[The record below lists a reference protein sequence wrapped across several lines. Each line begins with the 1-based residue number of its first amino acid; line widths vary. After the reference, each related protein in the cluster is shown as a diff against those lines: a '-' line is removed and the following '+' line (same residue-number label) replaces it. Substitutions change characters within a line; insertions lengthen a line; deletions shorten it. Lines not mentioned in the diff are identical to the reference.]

1 MRLHENRDLFSDAL
15 QAASQPVE
23 DGGLGIKSIFIEK
36 DYWICRSLS
45 LMAANDKDNRAIFK
59 GGTSLT
65 KAYGIGSRFSEDI
78 DIAISEAWTL
88 SGNQLKMLIKR
99 TAKSMTKGLQEMNMP
114 GFTSKGSHYH
124 KAYYSYPRAIDTL
137 QVGAIKAGQLLVE
150 INSFANPYPFQK
162 CKLQSFLTEFL
173 QKTGNENLI
182 EEYDMQP
189 FEVNVLDRRRT
200 LTEKLVS
207 LLRCSLA
214 DNYMSELTA
223 KIRHF
228 YDLHFLLNDAET
240 QDYLKSD
247 AFKLDF
253 SNLFAQDQQRFDKP
267 EGWQNKDIMDSPI
280 ISDLHNV
287 WSVLSNVY
295 AKESSAPLT
304 AINNSFSCTGS
315 IRSVSVIPSSSMTPC
330 NSSSLTEKVSV
341 ICPIRFCTMVPRTSW
356 TFSRSLVLPS
366 SALTSDFSCVPAR

>member
-1 MRLHENRDLFSDAL
+1 MRLHENRELFSDAM
-15 QAASQPVE
+15 QAASRPIGE
-23 DGGLGIKSIFIEK
+23 GGLGIKSIFIEK

-78 DIAISEAWTL
+78 DVAISEAWTL

-99 TAKSMTKGLQEMNMP
+99 TAKNMTAGLNEMDMP

-124 KAYYSYPRAIDTL
+124 KAYYSYPRAIDSL

-162 CKLQSFLTEFL
+162 CRLQSFLTEFL
-173 QKTGNENLI
+173 QKTGNGDLI

-214 DNYMSELTA
+214 DNYIPELTA

-228 YDLHFLLNDAET
+228 YDLHFLLNDKET
-240 QDYLKSD
+240 KEYLESD
-247 AFKLDF
+247 TFKADF
-253 SNLFAQDQQRFDKP
+253 TSLFTQDQQRFDKP
-267 EGWQNKDIMDSPI
+267 EGWQNKEIKDSPI
-280 ISDLHNV
+280 ITDLHTV
-287 WSVLSNVY
+287 WSSLSNVY
-295 AKESSAPLT
+295 SRELPELAYKD
-304 AINNSFSCTGS
+304 
-315 IRSVSVIPSSSMTPC
+315 IPSVNDIEASM
-330 NSSSLTEKVSV
+330 NKLLTYVH
-341 ICPIRFCTMVPRTSW
+341 
-356 TFSRSLVLPS
+356 
-366 SALTSDFSCVPAR
+366 